1 MLATAADN
9 HKNVI
14 ARSFI
19 EMKGMV
25 KLNRCPWCGN
35 DELYVKYHDEEWGVP
50 VHDDRKHFEFLILE
64 SAQAGLSWLTI
75 LRKRENYR
83 KAYDGFDPVK
93 VAQYDEKKIEEMMN
107 DPGIIRN
114 RRKIESSINNARRFL
129 EIQKEFGSFDNY
141 IWSFVNYKPLWNHWT
156 DISKVP
162 ARTELSDRISRDL
175 KSRGFRF
182 LGSTIIYSHL
192 QATGLVNDHL
202 VSCFRREDV

>member
-1 MLATAADN
+1 M
-9 HKNVI
+9 
-14 ARSFI
+14 
-19 EMKGMV
+19 
-25 KLNRCPWCGN
+25 NRCPWCGN